1 MKLNHYSKR
10 SEQNLRV
17 QIAQEAA
24 RLIIED
30 GILDYQFAKL
40 KAAHHIGM
48 SDTVNS
54 LPGNEDI
61 DHAMLQYH
69 QIYSGEQQQ
78 CWLTRQRQVA
88 LEAMEFLE
96 LFSPRLTG
104 SVLTGVAG
112 QHSPVI
118 LQIFAETPE
127 AVIITLLDADI
138 PFAEKSHQI
147 TSPQDKPESYSRLV
161 FQVDE
166 IAIELCLLPIKY
178 LRNQTKTKGLLTERA
193 TIQQVRKLL
202 GLQKIKSNESF
213 QSV

>member
-1 MKLNHYSKR
+1 MKLTHYSKR
-10 SEQNLRV
+10 SEQNLRL

-40 KAAHHIGM
+40 KAAHHFDM
-48 SDTVNS
+48 SDTVS
-54 LPGNEDI
+54 GLPGNEDI

-78 CWLTRQRQVA
+78 QWLTRQRQVA

-127 AVIITLLDADI
+127 TVIITLLDADI
-138 PFAEKSHQI
+138 PFAERTHQVM
-147 TSPQDKPESYSRLV
+147 SPQGSPESYSRLV

-166 IAIELCLLPIKY
+166 IAVELCLLPLKY
-178 LRNQTKTKGLLTERA
+178 LRNQSKTKGLLAKRA
-193 TIQQVRKLL
+193 TVQQVRNLL
-202 GLQKIKSNESF
+202 GLQKTKNKESF
-213 QSV
+213 QSA

>member
-10 SEQNLRV
+10 SEQNKRL

-40 KAAHHIGM
+40 KAAHHFGE
-48 SDTVNS
+48 SSTDTG

-61 DHAMLQYH
+61 DQAMLQYH
-69 QIYSGEQQQ
+69 QIYSGKQQQ
-78 CWLTRQRQVA
+78 RWLTRQRRIA

-104 SVLTGVAG
+104 SVLTGVSG

-118 LQIFAETPE
+118 LQVFAETPE
-127 AVIITLLDADI
+127 TVIITLLDADI
-138 PFAEKSHQI
+138 PFAEKSHQV
-147 TSPQDKPESYSRLV
+147 TSPQGKPESYSRLI

-166 IAIELCLLPIKY
+166 IAIELCLLPLKY
-178 LRNQTKTKGLLTERA
+178 LRIQAKTKGLLVERA

-202 GLQKIKSNESF
+202 GLQKTKSKESF
-213 QSV
+213 QSA